1 MQYLLTLSKLD
12 LATSCEFNIYFKSL
26 QFYKFGSTIHNNY
39 YIDMKMSTLIIH
51 DITEKFKEHDKHN
64 FVVPSST
71 QGLLPSHS
79 PVQRAAI
86 GSTGQA

>member
-1 MQYLLTLSKLD
+1 
-12 LATSCEFNIYFKSL
+12 
-26 QFYKFGSTIHNNY
+26 
-39 YIDMKMSTLIIH
+39 MKMNTLIIH